1 MYLNLLLCVFCIILI
16 AIVLLMLFEGKKIDF
31 SKVKTFIQ
39 TFLNVLNIAK
49 IILEIFKIIFTM
61 FK

>member
-1 MYLNLLLCVFCIILI
+1 MYLNLFLCVFCIILI